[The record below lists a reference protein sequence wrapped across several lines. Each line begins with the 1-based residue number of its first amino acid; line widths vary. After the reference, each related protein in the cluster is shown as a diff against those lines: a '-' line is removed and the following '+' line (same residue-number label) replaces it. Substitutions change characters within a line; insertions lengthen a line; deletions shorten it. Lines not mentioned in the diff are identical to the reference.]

1 LRVNPAAEATI
12 GAGDDVLAP
21 DHPGEVED
29 AVGDDLRVL
38 DDVGGVADDAR
49 DQDFSVGQLDVS
61 PDFPLVLVTDVAG
74 LDRVSTNANL
84 KQDVDDVPKRQVG
97 GMRPVPAAP
106 ADVIA
111 DPILGQTTEGVVVK
125 WTPFVRQPE
134 PRLKV

>member
-1 LRVNPAAEATI
+1 MNPAAEATI

-29 AVGDDLRVL
+29 AVGDDLGVL
-38 DDVGGVADDAR
+38 DDVGGVADDPR

-84 KQDVDDVPKRQVG
+84 
-97 GMRPVPAAP
+97 
-106 ADVIA
+106 
-111 DPILGQTTEGVVVK
+111 
-125 WTPFVRQPE
+125 
-134 PRLKV
+134 